1 MSTTTTHA
9 SSGAGEGDL
18 SPEQRELARLA
29 LGLPNRN
36 NRSNRNR
43 FVTGPGGDDYAH
55 WMAMVDAG
63 LARRRDGKTLP
74 FGGDDM
80 FSLTLAG
87 AKAAKR
93 RNEGL
98 DSEDFPALTTGAAR

>member
-1 MSTTTTHA
+1 MSTQTTTTQA
-9 SSGAGEGDL
+9 ASGAEGL
-18 SPEQRELARLA
+18 TPEQRELARHA
-29 LGLPNRN
+29 LGLPNRK
-36 NRSNRNR
+36 NRSYRNR
-43 FVTGPGGDDYAH
+43 FVTGAGAKVHAH

-63 LARRRDGKTLP
+63 FARRRDGKTLP

-98 DSEDFPALTTGAAR
+98 DPEDFPALTTGAAR